1 VSNDILGALESALS
15 PPRNGS
21 KQLPEKPQC
30 TAPIEQTDEL
40 QIASS
45 YGGTIQ
51 WDLRWGF
58 AFGYRLTQHFSKEMH
73 VMLKILSVATM
84 LGLMS
89 TASLAQGSSQI
100 QSTVPASAVTVT
112 DWYKQNVYDP
122 KDNKIGEV
130 MDVLVD
136 DSGKIASLIV
146 GVGGFVGAGEKDVA
160 VNFSAVKRT
169 TKDNKVYLTMDT
181 TKDAL
186 KNAAG
191 FKYDRN
197 KTTWVPDNSK

>member
-1 VSNDILGALESALS
+1 M
-15 PPRNGS
+15 
-21 KQLPEKPQC
+21 
-30 TAPIEQTDEL
+30 
-40 QIASS
+40 
-45 YGGTIQ
+45 
-51 WDLRWGF
+51 LR
-58 AFGYRLTQHFSKEMH
+58 
-73 VMLKILSVATM
+73 ILSVAAM
-84 LGLMS
+84 LALMS
-89 TASLAQGSSQI
+89 TASFAQGSAQI
-100 QSTVPASAVTVT
+100 QSTIPASAVTVT

-122 KDNKIGEV
+122 KDNKIGEI

-136 DSGKIASLIV
+136 ESGKIETLII

-197 KTTWVPDNSK
+197 KTTWVSDNSK